1 MEWMDEKPWAGLGMD
16 VSANLSP
23 RELVHKLKLDF
34 EVVRVPSGMPK
45 SFANQEMFQ
54 FFRSFIEHGDAFLET
69 VGALD
74 NGRIVWALATLNQ
87 EFTLMEIDRVK
98 AYILLTSRDENRDK
112 IEVHFIVLR
121 SAGGNTLQVIS
132 KARTSFKN
140 VCRRSFNK
148 KFPFISLKPNKFEE
162 GMIRK
167 TKEAIGLG
175 REAIS
180 AFNSDAERLANKKVD
195 DQIANRYMFDVFQPN
210 CADEISS
217 VGSKEI
223 NELADQKT
231 RIAIDAIQ
239 KAPGQNLK
247 STHMT
252 AWGLLN
258 AVTYTIDHYIGSN
271 QDSRLRLA
279 WFGPNAKI
287 KKRAFELALEL

>member
-1 MEWMDEKPWAGLGMD
+1 MEWMNEKPWNGLGVD

-23 RELVHKLKLDF
+23 RELVYKLKLDF
-34 EVVRVPSGMPK
+34 EVSRVPSGLPK

-54 FFRSFIEHGDAFLET
+54 FFRSFMEHGDALLET
-69 VGALD
+69 IGVLD
-74 NGRIVWALATLNQ
+74 NGRIVWALASLKQ
-87 EFTLMEIDRVK
+87 EFILKEADRVK
-98 AYILLTSRDENRDK
+98 GYLLLASRDENRDR
-112 IEVHFIVLR
+112 IEAHFIAVR
-121 SAGGNTLQVIS
+121 SAGSNTLQIIS
-132 KARTSFKN
+132 KARISFKN

-148 KFPFISLKPNKFEE
+148 KFPFVSMKPNKFEE

-167 TKEAIGLG
+167 TKEAVGLG

-180 AFNSDAERLANKKVD
+180 AFGSDAERLANKKVD
-195 DQIANRYMFDVFQPN
+195 DQIANRYMFNVFQPDMAN
-210 CADEISS
+210 ELSS
-217 VGSKEI
+217 IGTKEI

-231 RIAIDAIQ
+231 RIGIEAIK
-239 KAPGQNLK
+239 KAPGQNLEPAN
-247 STHMT
+247 MT

-258 AVTYTIDHYIGSN
+258 AVIYTIDHRLGSN